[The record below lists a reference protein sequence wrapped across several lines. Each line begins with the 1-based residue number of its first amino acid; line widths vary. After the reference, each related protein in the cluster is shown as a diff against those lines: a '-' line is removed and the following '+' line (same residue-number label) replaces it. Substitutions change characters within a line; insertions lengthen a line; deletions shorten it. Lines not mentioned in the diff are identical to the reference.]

1 MTTIHEPVLL
11 KEAMQLLVSRR
22 NGVYLD
28 ATLGTGGHFKEL
40 SNHLNEHAFL
50 IGIDADPAA
59 VSYCSENLHISQ
71 KHLFLHSNFNQIRKI
86 CFRQGN
92 LKVDGMIMDLG
103 LSSFGL
109 ANPQRG
115 FSYATDGPLDMRFS
129 PDQQQTAADIVNQA
143 ELSELIRIFQE
154 YGEERH
160 SGAIARLIIKARSK
174 SPIKTTSQLA
184 ALVKQK
190 AVEPHVNKTLSRIFQ
205 ALRIAVNRE
214 LEILQQTLRD
224 SIEILNP
231 GGRLVIITYH
241 SLEDRLVKNFF
252 KTESRDCICP
262 PEFPICQC
270 HHQAVFTILTP
281 KPIRPTKTEISRNTR
296 ARSAQLRAAERLK

>member
-11 KEAMQLLVSRR
+11 KEAMQLLVSKPD
-22 NGVYLD
+22 GIYLD

-40 SNHLNEHAFL
+40 SNHLNEYAFL
-50 IGIDADPAA
+50 IGIDADSAA
-59 VSYCSENLHISQ
+59 IYYCSENLQIPQ
-71 KHLFLHSNFNQIRKI
+71 NHLFLHSNFNQIRKI

-92 LKVDGMIMDLG
+92 IKVDGMIMDLG

-129 PDQQQTAADIVNQA
+129 QDQQQTAADIVNQA

-154 YGEERH
+154 YGEEHH
-160 SGAIARLIIKARSK
+160 SRAIARLIIKARSK

-214 LEILQQTLRD
+214 LEVLKQTLKD

-262 PEFPICQC
+262 PEFPVCQC
-270 HHQAVFTILTP
+270 HHQAVFNILTP
-281 KPIRPTKTEISRNTR
+281 KPLRPSKTEISQNAR
-296 ARSAQLRAAERLK
+296 ARSAQLRAVERLH